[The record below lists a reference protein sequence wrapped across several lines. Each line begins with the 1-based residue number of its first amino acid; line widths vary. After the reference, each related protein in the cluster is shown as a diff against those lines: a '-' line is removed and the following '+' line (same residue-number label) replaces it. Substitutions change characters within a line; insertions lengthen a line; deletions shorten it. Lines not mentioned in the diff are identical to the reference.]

1 MGKADSVEYK
11 LTCFDGEVK
20 VITVCSGIPHQ
31 AFELRHNDNFSRD
44 WKRQNW
50 YAFYTPTGKDFEKP
64 AQMDE
69 IIAYSEKLSKG
80 IPQVRVDWYIVDGH
94 VYFGECTFYT
104 WAGYIKFEP
113 EEQDLVMGEWMKL
126 PERK

>member
-1 MGKADSVEYK
+1 MKISTLWYSPQTALPFPPSVPE
-11 LTCFDGEVK
+11 
-20 VITVCSGIPHQ
+20 
-31 AFELRHNDNFSRD
+31 
-44 WKRQNW
+44 
-50 YAFYTPTGKDFEKP
+50 P